1 MSTLVKKHLFLAII
15 YIFIFCIGC
24 KPPTAT
30 KPSPP
35 PSYDL
40 NVTYTGPG
48 DEIFLVNVPEEVE
61 FTFTIDLGSNLKDVY
76 FIFTNTGFTDQ
87 SNPTVDISAL
97 ASDISPAV
105 PAVAKSERET
115 ISTDDMWIPDIPE
128 ITRFN
133 ENPFAYAA
141 KKGLSSSTVL
151 APEPLF
157 DEVDGTNNF
166 YYDSTSS
173 LIPSTCRAVVT
184 DGTKT
189 LNIWV
194 ADDCWETGGTKTN
207 LINQSMVDAFAVKFL
222 QSGTNNDTYDWVT
235 NIFGPEWGTHGYEN
249 LIAANDEITILLYDI
264 DNDDST
270 DGGVLGFFWAK
281 DNF

>member
-1 MSTLVKKHLFLAII
+1 M
-15 YIFIFCIGC
+15 
-24 KPPTAT
+24 
-30 KPSPP
+30 
-35 PSYDL
+35 
-40 NVTYTGPG
+40 TYTGSG

-97 ASDISPAV
+97 AGYISPAV
-105 PAVAKSERET
+105 PAVTKSERET
-115 ISTDDMWIPDIPE
+115 ISTDDMWIRDIPK

-133 ENPFAYAA
+133 ENPFAFIT
-141 KKGLSSSTVL
+141 KKGLSGSSVS

-157 DEVDGTNNF
+157 DAVSDTQYF

-173 LIPSTCRAVVT
+173 KIQSTCRAVVT

-194 ADDCWETGGTKTN
+194 ADDCWETGGSKTK
-207 LINQSMVDAFAVKFL
+207 LINQV
-222 QSGTNNDTYDWVT
+222 
-235 NIFGPEWGTHGYEN
+235 P
-249 LIAANDEITILLYDI
+249 LLY
-264 DNDDST
+264 
-270 DGGVLGFFWAK
+270 
-281 DNF
+281 